1 MKLFLG
7 SPRVG
12 RVAALAAL
20 VIMLLSVFQLT
31 ALAQEDLD
39 ETYVSGSESFQISFP
54 SDWTVVEDENGNF
67 ITIEGSLSNREIAL
81 LVFDPNLFTD
91 LLDGIDD
98 LLDAGETITGSY
110 ENFSSD
116 VELISTGNRDT
127 VIGLLND
134 ESEEFTGISFTV
146 PLDSG
151 AFGFMA
157 IIVEIDDFNVIEEN
171 VETVF
176 AIVES
181 YNSAGG
187 SEDDTSGSGSGLGG
201 LLGGGSGGDEDDD
214 SNSGGLGGVLG
225 GSSGGDAEIG
235 DTCAEFP
242 LNVLNAYQYGIVDP
256 ESGDPLLVYNVGCD
270 GFMTFTFNNSTTVIE
285 YDISSDGEFSFQPAE
300 AIYTSVSA
308 DENEWVVESSEGG
321 TIPLQRIDD
330 EGVCDDELAELIR
343 GTWVVGSGAEA
354 IIFDFT
360 CNGIMLLTSEGET
373 QALFYTVSG
382 DTLVLEFDDGSELE
396 LTGLTIDGDTMEV
409 INSSNNRLS
418 FTNSVESE

>member
-7 SPRVG
+7 SPRIG

-20 VIMLLSVFQLT
+20 LLLMLSVFQMT

-54 SDWTVVEDENGNF
+54 SDWTVVEDEDGNF

-110 ENFSSD
+110 ETFSSD

-171 VETVF
+171 VGTIF

-201 LLGGGSGGDEDDD
+201 LLGGGSSDGDED
-214 SNSGGLGGVLG
+214 SNSGGLGGALGG
-225 GSSGGDAEIG
+225 GSSSGDAEMG
-235 DTCAEFP
+235 DTCAEYP

-256 ESGDPLLVYNVGCD
+256 DSGDPLLVYNVGCD
-270 GFMTFTFNNSTTVIE
+270 GSMTFTFNNSTTVIE
-285 YDISSDGEFSFQPAE
+285 YEISSDGEFAFQPAE
-300 AIYTSVSA
+300 AIYTSVSV
-308 DENEWVVESSEGG
+308 DEDEWVVESSEGG

-330 EGVCDDELAELIR
+330 DGVCDAELADLIR
-343 GTWVVGSGAEA
+343 GSWVIGSGAEA
-354 IIFDFT
+354 IVFDFT
-360 CNGIMLLTSEGET
+360 CNGIMLLSSDGTTE
-373 QALFYTVSG
+373 AINYDVSG
-382 DTLVLEFDDGSELE
+382 DTLTLSFDDGSDLVLSD
-396 LTGLTIDGDTMEV
+396 LTVDGDTMEV
-409 INSSNNRLS
+409 INSDNNRLT
-418 FTNSVESE
+418 FVNTIESE